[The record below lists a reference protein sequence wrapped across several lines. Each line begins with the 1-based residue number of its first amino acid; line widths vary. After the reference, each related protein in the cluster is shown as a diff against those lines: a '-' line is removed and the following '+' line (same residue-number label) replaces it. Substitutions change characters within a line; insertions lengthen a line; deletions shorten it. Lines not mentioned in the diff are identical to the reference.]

1 MLFRSVKN
9 WLTVLI
15 LALVALAMLVAWVYV
30 VPPLA
35 NRLDQQKLVDQLG
48 NASLISDTVSQWI
61 RFDPTSGQTGTSDA
75 VSLQRTMTSLGQR
88 LGARVLVLTRQQVA
102 LYDTG
107 GVNPIDPGDFP
118 MIRTALD
125 SRKPVQGVVTT
136 GSGRYAVTAVPLLA
150 ATGSN
155 TVAGEVL
162 VVASLKDV
170 DKAVTAVQRQLF
182 LATIFALAVS
192 LLLGYLASYFIA
204 RRLKRIE
211 RSAEAIA
218 AGDLTAKVPATVEDE
233 IGQLA
238 ATFNVMADRLRGA
251 FAQVE
256 YERDRVE
263 VLLNDLSEGVLGL
276 AGDGTVSIAN
286 PASAE
291 LLGESVPVGAGLDE
305 IFPLDVAEAWRESRK
320 DGDVQVVVVV
330 HGDRTLEATTYPV
343 GGAAD
348 FTSIVVLRDVTA
360 QARLERARRD
370 LIANASHEFKTPL
383 FSLAGFLELIDEGN
397 VSPEEHGEFLG
408 LMRQQVDRLRNLAVS
423 MLDLSR
429 VEAGSIEMQP
439 EDVDLET
446 VARSVLD
453 EFQVQ
458 AQAKDLHLVAEAGD
472 GLTAWCDE
480 QRLAQVLRALVDN
493 AIKFSPAGSTVTIG
507 EHPEDTLVAVAVSDN
522 GPGISS
528 SELPHVFERFHRGSE
543 ERASTSGAG
552 LGLSIAREL
561 TEMMGGRIRAESGGG
576 TGARFTV
583 SLPHAG
589 KAPRGANGGKAAAA
603 RTATAGVQAGARK
616 PQAGET
622 ADVAGDEPG
631 S

>member
-15 LALVALAMLVAWVYV
+15 LVLVGLAMLVAYVYV

-35 NRLDQQKLVDQLG
+35 NRLDQQKLVDQRG
-48 NASLISDTVSQWI
+48 NAKLISDTVSAFVKYDTLQQ
-61 RFDPTSGQTGTSDA
+61 QTIITDR
-75 VSLQRTMTSLGQR
+75 VSLEATVARLSQR
-88 LGARVLVLTRQQVA
+88 LNARILVLTRNLVPR
-102 LYDTG
+102 YDTG
-107 GVNPIDPGDFP
+107 GADAFVPEEYST
-118 MIRTALD
+118 IRAARDTGNVA
-125 SRKPVQGVVTT
+125 QGVVSTAA
-136 GSGRYAVTAVPLLA
+136 GRYAITAVPLLA
-150 ATGSN
+150 DTGSR
-155 TVAGEVL
+155 TVAG
-162 VVASLKDV
+162 VVVVAASLKDA
-170 DKAVTAVQRQLF
+170 DKAVLAVQRQFL
-182 LATIFALAVS
+182 LATVLAMAIS

-218 AGDLTAKVPATVEDE
+218 GGDLSAKVPATVEDE

-238 ATFNVMADRLRGA
+238 ATFNIMAERLRGA

-276 AGDGTVSIAN
+276 SGDGTVTIAN
-286 PASAE
+286 PAAAE
-291 LLGESVPVGAGLDE
+291 LLGETVPVGAGLDE
-305 IFPLDVAEAWRESRK
+305 VLPGDVADAWRESRK
-320 DGDVQVVVVV
+320 DGDVQVVVAVY
-330 HGDRTLEATTYPV
+330 GDRTLEATTYPV
-343 GGAAD
+343 AGAAD

-397 VSPEEHGEFLG
+397 VSPEEHGEFLQ

-429 VEAGSIEMQP
+429 VEAGSVVLEP
-439 EDVDLET
+439 EDVPLDA

-458 AQAKDLHLVAEAGD
+458 AQNKSLHLEVVD
-472 GLTAWCDE
+472 GEGITAWCDE

-493 AIKFSPAGSTVTIG
+493 AVKFSPSGSTVRISASG
-507 EHPEDTLVAVAVSDN
+507 DTKRATVTVSDD
-522 GPGISS
+522 GPGIPQA
-528 SELPHVFERFHRGSE
+528 ELPHVFERFHRGSE
-543 ERASTSGAG
+543 ERATTSGAG

-561 TEMMGGRIRAESGGG
+561 TEMMGGSIRAESRGGS
-576 TGARFTV
+576 GASFFV
-583 SLPHAG
+583 SLPR
-589 KAPRGANGGKAAAA
+589 APRP
-603 RTATAGVQAGARK
+603 RR
-616 PQAGET
+616 
-622 ADVAGDEPG
+622 GDT
-631 S
+631 